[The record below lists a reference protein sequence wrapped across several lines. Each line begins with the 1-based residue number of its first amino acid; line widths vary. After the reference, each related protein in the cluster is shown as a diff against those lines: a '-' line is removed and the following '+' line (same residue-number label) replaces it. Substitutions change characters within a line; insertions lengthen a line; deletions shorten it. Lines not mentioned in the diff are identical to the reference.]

1 MGEIL
6 NKFQMK
12 NYNSISTPIEVGLK
26 LVKGLEGRKVD
37 NIFYKKNVGNLM
49 YLTTTRSDIMDVMTY
64 YQVYGVPKRVHLLG
78 TKRSFQYLQGTINHR
93 ILYNN
98 DEKLDL
104 FGVTNNDYT
113 SDSNDRKNTFNGVY
127 EGLRNYFIV
136 LKKAT
141 NCYFIN
147 N

>member
-64 YQVYGVPKRVHLLG
+64 Y
-78 TKRSFQYLQGTINHR
+78 
-93 ILYNN
+93 
-98 DEKLDL
+98 
-104 FGVTNNDYT
+104 
-113 SDSNDRKNTFNGVY
+113 
-127 EGLRNYFIV
+127 
-136 LKKAT
+136 
-141 NCYFIN
+141 
-147 N
+147 

>member
-127 EGLRNYFIV
+127 EGLRNHFIV